1 MRKLKLQ
8 MQLSIDGFV
17 AGPNGEMDW
26 MEWNWDD
33 GIKEFVNQ
41 LTEPVDTIVLGK
53 NLAMGFIPHWTAAL
67 ENPDTNDAFAQ
78 KMVNTPKVV
87 FTHTL
92 EQNPWANT
100 RLAKGRLKEE
110 ILAIKQQEGQDIIT
124 YGGASLAA
132 ALIQEQLIDDLYLF
146 INPTAIGNGM
156 RIFTDRTTL
165 VLQRSVAFTCG
176 IVVHHY
182 SHKH

>member
-33 GIKEFVNQ
+33 GIKTFVQ
-41 LTEPVDTIVLGK
+41 RLTEPVDTLVLGR
-53 NLAMGFIPHWTAAL
+53 NLATGFIPHWTAAL

-87 FTHTL
+87 FTRSL
-92 EQNPWANT
+92 EENPWANT
-100 RLAKGRLKEE
+100 RLAKGELKDE

-124 YGGASLAA
+124 YGGAALAA

-156 RIFTDRTTL
+156 RIFTGRTPL
-165 VLQRSVAFTCG
+165 ILQQSVAFTCG

-182 SHKH
+182 SPKH